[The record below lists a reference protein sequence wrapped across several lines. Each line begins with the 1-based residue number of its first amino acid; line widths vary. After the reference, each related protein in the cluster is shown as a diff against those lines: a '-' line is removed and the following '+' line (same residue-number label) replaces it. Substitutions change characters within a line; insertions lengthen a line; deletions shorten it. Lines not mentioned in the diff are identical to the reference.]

1 MRYLL
6 LIPTGTLLTLA
17 IFGFLAAGEATDPD
31 EVLAW
36 RAAYAALAAVVLL
49 GTRWF
54 WRSAT
59 PPSGA

>member
-6 LIPTGTLLTLA
+6 LIPTGTLLTLS
-17 IFGFLAAGEATDPD
+17 IFGFLAAGEASDPG

-54 WRSAT
+54 WRLAT

>member
-6 LIPTGTLLTLA
+6 LIPAGTLLTLS

-54 WRSAT
+54 WRLAT
-59 PPSGA
+59 PPSSA

>member
-6 LIPTGTLLTLA
+6 LIPTGTLLTLS

-54 WRSAT
+54 WRLAT
-59 PPSGA
+59 PPSSA

>member
-6 LIPTGTLLTLA
+6 LIPAGTLLA
-17 IFGFLAAGEATDPD
+17 FSIFGFLAAGEASTPG

-36 RAAYAALAAVVLL
+36 RAAYVGLAAVVLL
-49 GTRWF
+49 GTRRF
-54 WRSAT
+54 WRLAT